1 MSFLLVCVDVYVL
14 CAVPGQRWDARQDL
28 GTWRIT
34 TLLLGLFFTLV
45 LLIAVRSIVWR
56 GVLTWRIIMQ
66 FVDVKKD
73 EERLLH
79 LASKSTWEIYFL
91 AANLRGPIFFITK
104 VKCPAHQ
111 DQGFVLGQLDVECVD
126 SRELE
131 LQAELPIPRWLCIR
145 VMLCGCGLWWFVSFC
160 FCQSNQSIAASVDT
174 TWNVIKLVKW

>member
-1 MSFLLVCVDVYVL
+1 MQSRLNMFESVLILAKSLVEACHDVASQIFARKRAYL
-14 CAVPGQRWDARQDL
+14 FCFPCQRWDARQDP

-45 LLIAVRSIVWR
+45 LLIAVGSIVWR

-66 FVDVKKD
+66 FVDVKID

-79 LASKSTWEIYFL
+79 LASKSTWQFYFL

-131 LQAELPIPRWLCIR
+131 LQACSHL
-145 VMLCGCGLWWFVSFC
+145 
-160 FCQSNQSIAASVDT
+160 
-174 TWNVIKLVKW
+174 